1 MNDDKKDNKNVLE
14 AIDNLVEFLDIEPDE
29 KGKKLVGENG
39 EEYEYIGS
47 KYYLWDFRKNDED
60 EFISEQNDYP
70 RKDHPDIT
78 PKKLVDMDPLD
89 YPHVFEKVL
98 LFEGEKHMIEITVE
112 LNQNGWKRKNQR
124 SKKYFEV
131 F

>member
-29 KGKKLVGENG
+29 EGKKLVGENG

-47 KYYLWDFRKNDED
+47 KYYLRDFRK
-60 EFISEQNDYP
+60 NDYP

-112 LNQNGWKRKNQR
+112 LNQNG
-124 SKKYFEV
+124 
-131 F
+131 